1 MRLFCIEGRSMKP
14 VNALLVAL
22 FSLANASSAAGEIFV
37 NLNFQTGANPSSK
50 LVIDSVPTT
59 AATFTNRYTLYLA
72 QLDQDG
78 EWSYSPELGYSP
90 FKIVATGS
98 HHTVPGS
105 DGIVSGSYPVAAL
118 AENSYLQFI
127 MVLYEHAS
135 GRYFHLSETLGG
147 SGIDPHDM
155 GELDPI
161 FPSFPETYWPVSSTG
176 AFYKGAE
183 IPPFCVWLAKHDLV
197 QADLAGLDADLVN
210 QAFAVGA
217 NPTNF
222 TSVSLAV
229 GDVSF
234 GANSIT
240 GGLSLVARD
249 GAQNAT
255 AVTRLNGDAALSLLS
270 STTLGGVTSALP
282 ASFNLVGGTF
292 DSTVGATNATQFLRL
307 KLAVPDVW

>member
-1 MRLFCIEGRSMKP
+1 MEF
-14 VNALLVAL
+14 N
-22 FSLANASSAAGEIFV
+22 
-37 NLNFQTGANPSSK
+37 
-50 LVIDSVPTT
+50 
-59 AATFTNRYTLYLA
+59 
-72 QLDQDG
+72 
-78 EWSYSPELGYSP
+78 
-90 FKIVATGS
+90 
-98 HHTVPGS
+98 
-105 DGIVSGSYPVAAL
+105 
-118 AENSYLQFI
+118 
-127 MVLYEHAS
+127 
-135 GRYFHLSETLGG
+135 YF
-147 SGIDPHDM
+147 
-155 GELDPI
+155 
-161 FPSFPETYWPVSSTG
+161 PVSSTG
-176 AFYKGAE
+176 FFYKGAE

-270 STTLGGVTSALP
+270 AATPGGAETALP
-282 ASFNLVGGTF
+282 ATFNLDAASFQSAT
-292 DSTVGATNATQFLRL
+292 GATNAAQFLRL
-307 KLAVPDVW
+307 KLAVPEVW

>member
-1 MRLFCIEGRSMKP
+1 MKRK
-14 VNALLVAL
+14 ALLGVMTAL
-22 FSLANASSAAGEIFV
+22 AVGSALAFPVDWFI
-37 NLNFQTGANPSSK
+37 GANGNL
-50 LVIDSVPTT
+50 LVIDGSVTT
-59 AATFTNRYTLYLA
+59 LA
-72 QLDQDG
+72 
-78 EWSYSPELGYSP
+78 SFSP
-90 FKIVATGS
+90 
-98 HHTVPGS
+98 
-105 DGIVSGSYPVAAL
+105 
-118 AENSYLQFI
+118 
-127 MVLYEHAS
+127 LYEMHWIHLGEDWTYS
-135 GRYFHLSETLGG
+135 ETNGFSRFTHVGTGGHLSEAGKVRGITSLDDDSALSYNDYMVALYEKATGKYYFVSETVGGNGIQPYTLPEISDDPFMNGPPLISEEELEYYPSSS
-147 SGIDPHDM
+147 SG
-155 GELDPI
+155 
-161 FPSFPETYWPVSSTG
+161 Y
-176 AFYKGAE
+176 FYKGAE

-255 AVTRLNGDAALSLLS
+255 AVTRLNGGAALSLLS

-292 DSTVGATNATQFLRL
+292 ESTAGATNATQFLRL

>member
-1 MRLFCIEGRSMKP
+1 MKRK
-14 VNALLVAL
+14 ALLAFASTMLVAAASATDMYWMVGAYNSNKMIIDGSATTTTTFNPL
-22 FSLANASSAAGEIFV
+22 YELRLMYLGEGWSYSESLGFSAFTLYDTAVHLPAAGEIEGSEPIADDSS
-37 NLNFQTGANPSSK
+37 LNGHQ
-50 LVIDSVPTT
+50 
-59 AATFTNRYTLYLA
+59 
-72 QLDQDG
+72 
-78 EWSYSPELGYSP
+78 WMM
-90 FKIVATGS
+90 
-98 HHTVPGS
+98 
-105 DGIVSGSYPVAAL
+105 AL
-118 AENSYLQFI
+118 FEK
-127 MVLYEHAS
+127 AS
-135 GRYFHLSETLGG
+135 GKYYFVSETAGG
-147 SGIDPHDM
+147 AGIEPYTMENLSDDPFENGPPM
-155 GELDPI
+155 E
-161 FPSFPETYWPVSSTG
+161 FNYFPVSSTG
-176 AFYKGAE
+176 FFYKGAE

-282 ASFNLVGGTF
+282 ATFNLANGTF

>member
-1 MRLFCIEGRSMKP
+1 MVGRFGGN
-14 VNALLVAL
+14 VRG
-22 FSLANASSAAGEIFV
+22 AGFRQV
-37 NLNFQTGANPSSK
+37 
-50 LVIDSVPTT
+50 
-59 AATFTNRYTLYLA
+59 
-72 QLDQDG
+72 
-78 EWSYSPELGYSP
+78 
-90 FKIVATGS
+90 
-98 HHTVPGS
+98 
-105 DGIVSGSYPVAAL
+105 GIVERGIL
-118 AENSYLQFI
+118 AE
-127 MVLYEHAS
+127 H
-135 GRYFHLSETLGG
+135 
-147 SGIDPHDM
+147 
-155 GELDPI
+155 GEV
-161 FPSFPETYWPVSSTG
+161 F
-176 AFYKGAE
+176 
-183 IPPFCVWLAKHDLV
+183 
-197 QADLAGLDADLVN
+197 AGLDADLVN

-255 AVTRLNGDAALSLLS
+255 AVTRLNGGAALSLLS

-292 DSTVGATNATQFLRL
+292 ESTAGATNATQFLRL

>member
-1 MRLFCIEGRSMKP
+1 MKTKIRLAF
-14 VNALLVAL
+14 V
-22 FSLANASSAAGEIFV
+22 LAFAASAASALQISWMVGASG
-37 NLNFQTGANPSSK
+37 NL
-50 LVIDSVPTT
+50 LVIDGAVTTQASFTPVYEMRLMHIGQDAPDSPTLGFSVFRPMGAGPHYAPPNDGKVGAITT
-59 AATFTNRYTLYLA
+59 LPSGEEFSYNQFIVALYEWATGNYYFISNTPGGPGIEPYTL
-72 QLDQDG
+72 
-78 EWSYSPELGYSP
+78 PEVIDDP
-90 FKIVATGS
+90 FFPA
-98 HHTVPGS
+98 
-105 DGIVSGSYPVAAL
+105 DYNYYPVAGN
-118 AENSYLQFI
+118 AE
-127 MVLYEHAS
+127 H
-135 GRYFHLSETLGG
+135 R
-147 SGIDPHDM
+147 
-155 GELDPI
+155 
-161 FPSFPETYWPVSSTG
+161 
-176 AFYKGAE
+176 FYKGAE

-255 AVTRLNGDAALSLLS
+255 AVTRLNGGAALSLLS

-282 ASFNLVGGTF
+282 ASFNLANGTF
-292 DSTVGATNATQFLRL
+292 DSTAGATNATQFLRL
-307 KLAVPDVW
+307 KLTVPDVW

>member
-1 MRLFCIEGRSMKP
+1 MNLKVFFWI
-14 VNALLVAL
+14 LLSSTIGSA
-22 FSLANASSAAGEIFV
+22 SAAQIDWFI
-37 NLNFQTGANPSSK
+37 GASGYP
-50 LVIDSVPTT
+50 LVIDGAITT
-59 AATFTNRYTLYLA
+59 YATFTPLYEMHLFHLGEDETYSETTGFSRFIYVGTGPHLDENGKVRGLTMIDDDSTLSYDQYMVAIYEKATGKYYFVSETPGGPGIEPYTLPEISDDPFFNGPPTLF
-72 QLDQDG
+72 LDYYPIADN
-78 EWSYSPELGYSP
+78 PE
-90 FKIVATGS
+90 
-98 HHTVPGS
+98 
-105 DGIVSGSYPVAAL
+105 
-118 AENSYLQFI
+118 Q
-127 MVLYEHAS
+127 
-135 GRYFHLSETLGG
+135 R
-147 SGIDPHDM
+147 
-155 GELDPI
+155 
-161 FPSFPETYWPVSSTG
+161 
-176 AFYKGAE
+176 FYQGAE

-222 TSVSLAV
+222 TGVSLAV

-282 ASFNLVGGTF
+282 ATFNLANGTF
-292 DSTVGATNATQFLRL
+292 ESTAGATNATQFLRL